1 MYTTFDFYILKMS
14 NFWRPWE
21 EKVNTKKS
29 EGKIELTEQVQQLIL
44 NVYSYMCAK
53 KGLQVL

>member
-1 MYTTFDFYILKMS
+1 MS